1 MGNIAGGNQKKK
13 KARDLCI
20 SRVPERE
27 IPGRIS
33 ALDDSTV
40 FIADA

>member
-1 MGNIAGGNQKKK
+1 
-13 KARDLCI
+13 LCI

>member
-1 MGNIAGGNQKKK
+1 M
-13 KARDLCI
+13 
-20 SRVPERE
+20 VERE
-27 IPGRIS
+27 ERDYRECRNLKIPSRIS